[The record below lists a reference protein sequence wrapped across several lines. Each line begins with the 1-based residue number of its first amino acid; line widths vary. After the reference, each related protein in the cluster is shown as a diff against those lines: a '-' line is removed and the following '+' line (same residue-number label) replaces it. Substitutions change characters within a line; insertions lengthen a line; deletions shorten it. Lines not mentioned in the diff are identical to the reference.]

1 MDEAV
6 LYDLCSRARLV
17 QVRLVSTEAG
27 LLGLTDFIGRAARC
41 SLLAARCSLLAARCS
56 EHYSHARLLQLI
68 QAAPP
73 PVGFRYGFR
82 RLETVSVS
90 RTVPPDTFTDDERR
104 EYEAAQ
110 SALLKS
116 VGRDAGEP
124 APGVVGVARN
134 VLEQFILRWF

>member
-1 MDEAV
+1 MKLSCTTFAV
-6 LYDLCSRARLV
+6 ALDSFRSGSSRPKQGSWALPTSSV
-17 QVRLVSTEAG
+17 A
-27 LLGLTDFIGRAARC
+27 
-41 SLLAARCSLLAARCS
+41 LLAARCS

>member
-41 SLLAARCSLLAARCS
+41 S
-56 EHYSHARLLQLI
+56 ENYSHARLLQLI
-68 QAAPP
+68 QAAPR

-82 RLETVSVS
+82 RLEAVGAS
-90 RTVPPDTFTDDERR
+90 RTVPPDSLTDDERG

-116 VGRDAGEP
+116 VGRDSGEP
-124 APGVVGVARN
+124 APGAVGAVRN

>member
-41 SLLAARCSLLAARCS
+41 S
-56 EHYSHARLLQLI
+56 ENYSHARLLQLI
-68 QAAPP
+68 QAAPR

-110 SALLKS
+110 SALLSS

-124 APGVVGVARN
+124 APGAVGVARN

>member
-41 SLLAARCSLLAARCS
+41 S
-56 EHYSHARLLQLI
+56 ETYSHARLLQLI
-68 QAAPP
+68 QAAPR
-73 PVGFRYGFR
+73 PVGFRYGLR
-82 RLETVSVS
+82 RLEAVSAS
-90 RTVPPDTFTDDERR
+90 QTVPPVTFTDDECS
-104 EYEAAQ
+104 EYAAAQ

-116 VGRDAGEP
+116 VGRDPGEP
-124 APGVVGVARN
+124 APGAVGVARN

>member
-41 SLLAARCSLLAARCS
+41 S
-56 EHYSHARLLQLI
+56 ENYSHARLLQLI
-68 QAAPP
+68 QAAPR

-82 RLETVSVS
+82 RLETVSAS
-90 RTVPPDTFTDDERR
+90 RTVPPDTFTDDERA

-134 VLEQFILRWF
+134 VLEQFILHWF

>member
-1 MDEAV
+1 MDEAL

-17 QVRLVSTEAG
+17 QVRFVSTEAG
-27 LLGLTDFIGRAARC
+27 LRGLTDFIGRAARC
-41 SLLAARCSLLAARCS
+41 SES
-56 EHYSHARLLQLI
+56 HSHASLLQLI
-68 QAAPP
+68 QAAPR

-82 RLETVSVS
+82 RLEAVSAS
-90 RTVPPDTFTDDERR
+90 RTVPPDTFTDAERR

-116 VGRDAGEP
+116 VGRDSAEP
-124 APGVVGVARN
+124 EPGAVGIARN

>member
-1 MDEAV
+1 MDEAL

-17 QVRLVSTEAG
+17 QVRFVSTEAG
-27 LLGLTDFIGRAARC
+27 LRGLTDFIGRAARC
-41 SLLAARCSLLAARCS
+41 S
-56 EHYSHARLLQLI
+56 ESHSHTRLLQLI
-68 QAAPP
+68 QAAPR

-82 RLETVSVS
+82 RLEAVSAS
-90 RTVPPDTFTDDERR
+90 RTVAPDTFTDAERG

-116 VGRDAGEP
+116 VGSDSGEP
-124 APGVVGVARN
+124 APGAVGVVRN